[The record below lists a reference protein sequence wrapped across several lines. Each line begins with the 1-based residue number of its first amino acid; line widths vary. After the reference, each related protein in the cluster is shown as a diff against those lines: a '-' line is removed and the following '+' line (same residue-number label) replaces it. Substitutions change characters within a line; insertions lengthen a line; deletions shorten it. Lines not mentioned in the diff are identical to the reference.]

1 MINSCIII
9 FVTVI
14 VIGVLM
20 YMRVRTEH
28 MELPTSIPTSIPTNP
43 KEELIQYFATNWVK
57 IASVIF
63 KKNCDDENIP
73 QDFLNEFKNK
83 FGHYFKNK
91 HADLDPVLNH
101 YVNGTYERT
110 FKMEFKE
117 ICTTLKKL
125 GDFINSYPT
134 DKKDI
139 DLKTL
144 GKQLEVLH
152 TEHFPQAV
160 FISVILER
168 MIEVCK
174 EYPDYNINQISNT
187 HDQLTMSIIFYLYM
201 PPQSW

>member
-9 FVTVI
+9 FVTFI
-14 VIGVLM
+14 VICVLM

-28 MELPTSIPTSIPTNP
+28 MNLSTSIPTSIPTNP
-43 KEELIQYFATNWVK
+43 KEELIQYFATNWAK

-91 HADLDPVLNH
+91 HADLDPILNH

-139 DLKTL
+139 DLRTL

-201 PPQSW
+201 PSQYW